1 MKDVK
6 TEVREYME
14 ENFLL
19 GAGASLP
26 ADGDSFMD
34 HHLLDSTGFLELVLF
49 LEERFAISVE
59 DGEMVPENLDSLD
72 ALAAFIKRKREAS
85 GL

>member
-19 GAGASLP
+19 SAGAGLP
-26 ADGDSFMD
+26 ADSDSFMD
-34 HHLLDSTGFLELVLF
+34 HHLLDSTGFL
-49 LEERFAISVE
+49 
-59 DGEMVPENLDSLD
+59 EMVPENLDSLD